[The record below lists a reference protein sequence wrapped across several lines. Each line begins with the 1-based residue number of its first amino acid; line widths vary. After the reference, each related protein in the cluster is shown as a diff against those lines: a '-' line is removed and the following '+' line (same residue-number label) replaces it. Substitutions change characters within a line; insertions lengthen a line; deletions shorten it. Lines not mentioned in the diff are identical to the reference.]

1 MVSKSGTSRTLFTN
15 ILKSISFPF
24 NDSEYWVLFLFS
36 QKNCQPEW
44 CSGKSQI
51 TMHSGIW
58 SNNYLPST
66 IHSREL
72 VFWKFEISW
81 KNKNDFAGKT
91 LTFLN
96 QDICSFPS
104 ISYPFRAWRPLK
116 GHPYLNKFPF
126 FTGNQALNNYM
137 SSMTIYAKETVYPR
151 HHFFARFV
159 VAV

>member
-1 MVSKSGTSRTLFTN
+1 MASEVIIIFQVQYTVGNLRRYLSLQSLITN
-15 ILKSISFPF
+15 K
-24 NDSEYWVLFLFS
+24 FLSDGNINFFAV
-36 QKNCQPEW
+36 
-44 CSGKSQI
+44 I
-51 TMHSGIW
+51 
-58 SNNYLPST
+58 
-66 IHSREL
+66 